1 MEHHATCCTFNG
13 FYNTLLW
20 LNIYSCNIQK
30 EVIGIM
36 VSNDTELRMIAAQI
50 TTKTSIGTEDL
61 YSRYSSVS
69 RMLGN
74 MFNDVYYILQ
84 DVRYRYKY
92 K

>member
-1 MEHHATCCTFNG
+1 
-13 FYNTLLW
+13 
-20 LNIYSCNIQK
+20 
-30 EVIGIM
+30 M

-50 TTKTSIGTEDL
+50 TMKSSAGAEDL
-61 YSRYSSVS
+61 CSRYSSVS

>member
-1 MEHHATCCTFNG
+1 
-13 FYNTLLW
+13 
-20 LNIYSCNIQK
+20 
-30 EVIGIM
+30 M

-50 TTKTSIGTEDL
+50 TMKASVGAEDL
-61 YSRYSSVS
+61 CSRYSSVS
-69 RMLGN
+69 RMLGK

>member
-1 MEHHATCCTFNG
+1 
-13 FYNTLLW
+13 
-20 LNIYSCNIQK
+20 
-30 EVIGIM
+30 M

-61 YSRYSSVS
+61 YCRYSSVS